1 MSDWPWIDELPRD
14 NSDVSSENES
24 QSSSCSLS
32 SSAKSNHGESEKEY
46 INSTPNQLHVSTPN
60 LPM

>member
-14 NSDVSSENES
+14 NSDVSSENET

-32 SSAKSNHGESEKEY
+32 SSSKSNHDEIEKEY
-46 INSTPNQLHVSTPN
+46 MNSAANQLHVSV
-60 LPM
+60 